1 MRVIAL
7 LAGQEWRRMR
17 AMNQPSFA
25 PLRGISSMATKAV
38 LAQLLAEF
46 ERLPGVVGPAVV
58 IESVGGVDAA
68 RRIQAGELFDV
79 VILAADAI
87 DRLINSGHLQPG
99 SRVDLLLSPVAVA
112 VPAGAPQPNISSE
125 AALRAAVMAAP
136 RIGYSTGP
144 SGQHLQR
151 LFALWGVAD
160 EIAARTVQAPPG
172 VPVGS
177 LVAKGEVTLGFQ
189 QWSELMHLPGI
200 QVLGLLPP
208 DCACITTFA
217 AALGMASAQAGPT
230 QELLRYLASPATAAI
245 KRQHG
250 MEPA

>member
-7 LAGQEWRRMR
+7 LAGQEWRRMQ
-17 AMNQPSFA
+17 AMSQPSSA

-38 LAQLLAEF
+38 LALLLAEF
-46 ERLPGVVGPAVV
+46 QRRPGGAGPPVA

-68 RRIQAGELFDV
+68 RRIEAGEPFDV
-79 VILAADAI
+79 VILAADVI
-87 DRLINSGHLQPG
+87 DRLITRGHLQPG
-99 SRVDLLLSPVAVA
+99 SRVDLLRSPVAVA
-112 VPAGAPQPNISSE
+112 VPAGVSLPDISSE

-136 RIGYSTGP
+136 RVGYSTGP

-151 LFALWGVAD
+151 LFARWGVAD
-160 EIAARTVQAPPG
+160 EVAARTVQAPPG

-177 LVAKGEVTLGFQ
+177 LLASGEVTLGFQ
-189 QWSELMHLPGI
+189 QWSELMHQPGI
-200 QVLGLLPP
+200 HVLGLLPP

>member
-1 MRVIAL
+1 MWPMNE
-7 LAGQEWRRMR
+7 AGV
-17 AMNQPSFA
+17 A

-38 LAQLLAEF
+38 LALLLAEF
-46 ERLPGVVGPAVV
+46 GRRPGAAGPAAA
-58 IESVGGVDAA
+58 IDAVGGVDAA
-68 RRIQAGELFDV
+68 RRVEAGEAFDV
-79 VILAADAI
+79 VILAADVI
-87 DRLINSGHLQPG
+87 DRLTASGHLQPG
-99 SRVDLLLSPVAVA
+99 SRVDLLRSPVAVA
-112 VPAGAPQPNISSE
+112 VAAHVPPPDISSE

-151 LFALWGVAD
+151 LFAHWGVAD

-177 LVAKGEVTLGFQ
+177 LVARGDVALGFQ
-189 QWSELMHLPGI
+189 QWSELMHQPGI

-217 AALGMASAQAGPT
+217 AAIGIKSSHAVPA
-230 QELLRYLASPATAAI
+230 QELLRYLASPAAAAI
-245 KRQHG
+245 KRQEG

>member
-25 PLRGISSMATKAV
+25 PLLGISSMATKAV

-46 ERLPGVVGPAVV
+46 QRRPGDAGPQAV

-68 RRIQAGELFDV
+68 RRIEAGELFDV
-79 VILAADAI
+79 VILAADVI

-99 SRVDLLLSPVAVA
+99 SRVDLLRSPVAVA
-112 VPAGAPQPNISSE
+112 VPAGVPLPDISSE
-125 AALRAAVMAAP
+125 AALRTAVMAA
-136 RIGYSTGP
+136 RSIGYSTGP
-144 SGQHLQR
+144 SGLHLQR
-151 LFALWGVAD
+151 LFARWGLAD
-160 EIAARTVQAPPG
+160 EIATRTVQAPPG
-172 VPVGS
+172 VPVGR
-177 LVAKGEVTLGFQ
+177 LVAAGDVTLGFQ
-189 QWSELMHLPGI
+189 QWSELMHQPGI
-200 QVLGLLPP
+200 QVLGLLPEA
-208 DCACITTFA
+208 CACITTFA
-217 AALGMASAQAGPT
+217 AAVGHASAQVGAV
-230 QELLRYLASPATAAI
+230 QDLLRCLASPAADAI